1 MVPPATS
8 LTRRR
13 LLKTGVSLASSLGAL
28 TIAACTQSSPAVG
41 PSPTSSAGSAKATTT
56 TSESA
61 KPAQTAA
68 PSAGAAT
75 VVFWPRSPSESAVVW
90 EKLLPIAKKMFP
102 QLTVKLQAPP
112 SDFDNKLLVA
122 YAGGTAPDSGVAG
135 LSAFRGFIGQKVFKS
150 IQPYVDADSDVKQS
164 LQTNYVPAAIQG
176 YSYKGQLY
184 GAPTVNEAIV
194 LWYNKDVI
202 VAAGLTPPREIDS
215 DPSKWNWNTLI
226 DYAKAVNKGTGEHR
240 ERYGIIATS
249 NRGITG
255 ISEAWGNFVYA
266 HNGRVMDPDGET
278 WIFNGTNVHDALQFI
293 VDLTAKYD
301 VQPSVGATASAG
313 LLDRTYFQNN
323 QVGMVVQGEYFSRYL
338 WGSGKPSKGFPFQYD
353 IALMP
358 TCPATGKHTNIY
370 HGNGSF
376 MVTQTKQP
384 DATWD
389 WLKVTLTQE
398 AQQIICL
405 TWGTRAADRR
415 TYDQWLKTNAGGGP
429 DGVNYQAIINADT
442 DTYPFPTTPYLLPD
456 ALLQPTMTIMYDD
469 VFQSKWDVQKGLDQD
484 AQQTTTLLQK
494 AKQEMSG

>member
-1 MVPPATS
+1 MVAACAPASPAAAPSPNPATGS
-8 LTRRR
+8 
-13 LLKTGVSLASSLGAL
+13 
-28 TIAACTQSSPAVG
+28 TQ
-41 PSPTSSAGSAKATTT
+41 ATTSG
-56 TSESA
+56 TSGA
-61 KPAQTAA
+61 AQPAQTAA
-68 PSAGAAT
+68 TSSGAAT
-75 VVFWPRSPSESAVVW
+75 IVFWPRSPSESAVVW

-102 QLTVKLQAPP
+102 QLTIKLQAPP

-150 IQPYVDADSDVKQS
+150 IQSYVDADTETKQS

-194 LWYNKDVI
+194 LWYNKDAV
-202 VAAGLTPPREIDS
+202 VAAGLTPPRDIDS
-215 DPSKWNWNTLI
+215 DPTKWNWNTLV
-226 DYAKAVNKGTGEHR
+226 DYAKALNKGTGEHR

-266 HNGRVMDPDGET
+266 HNGRVMDDDGEK
-278 WIFNGTNVHDALQFI
+278 WIFNGADVHDAIQFI
-293 VDLTAKYD
+293 VDLTHKYD
-301 VQPSVGATASAG
+301 VQPSVGASASAG

-353 IALMP
+353 IALLP

-376 MVTQTKQP
+376 MVSQTKQP

-389 WLKVTLTQE
+389 WLKVTLTEE
-398 AQQIICL
+398 AQQTICL
-405 TWGTRAADRR
+405 TWGTRAADKR

-429 DGVNYQAIINADT
+429 DGVNYQAIIKADADT
-442 DTYPFPTTPYLLPD
+442 SPFPTTPYLLPD
-456 ALLQPTMTIMYDD
+456 ALLQPTETIMYDN
-469 VFQSKWDVQKGLDQD
+469 VFQSKMEVQPGLDQD
-484 AQQTTTLLQK
+484 AQQTTALLQK
-494 AKQEMSG
+494 AKQEMGG